1 MRVRRRHLSHDK
13 LGALSLL
20 RGSSRPQSKDM
31 TSAGDE
37 EEEKM
42 VSATEKNRE
51 KSMQQLVL
59 NNEYFRN
66 PTSM

>member
-1 MRVRRRHLSHDK
+1 MRVRKRHLSHDK

-37 EEEKM
+37 QGM
-42 VSATEKNRE
+42 SATEKNRDR
-51 KSMQQLVL
+51 QLIL

-66 PTSM
+66 QTSM